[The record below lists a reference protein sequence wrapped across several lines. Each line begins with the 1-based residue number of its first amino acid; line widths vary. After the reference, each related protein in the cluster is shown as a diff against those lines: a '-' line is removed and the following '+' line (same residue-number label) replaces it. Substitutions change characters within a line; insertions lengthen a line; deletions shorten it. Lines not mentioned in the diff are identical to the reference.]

1 MGAGRSPAGR
11 PVARERRERRYD
23 RTRSILTARPLSAI
37 QGVDTD
43 GNASTWTVGRARCR
57 EHGR

>member
-11 PVARERRERRYD
+11 PVARERRGRRYD
-23 RTRSILTARPLSAI
+23 RTRSILTARTLSAI

-43 GNASTWTVGRARCR
+43 GNASAWTVGRARCR
-57 EHGR
+57 EYGR